1 MADPMIEARD
11 VVKRFGKTRALDG
24 VSLDVE
30 AGTVLGLLGPN
41 GAGKTTMI
49 RMLTTLLRPDSGQA
63 RVAGFDVATQGQR
76 VRSVI
81 GLAGQYAAV
90 DGLLTGRENLEL
102 VGLWYHLPKR
112 EYRRRAQ
119 NILEVLSLTEAG
131 DRLVKTYSGG
141 MRRRLDIGASLIA
154 RSPVLFL
161 DEPTTGLDPL
171 TRNELWQ
178 FIKDL
183 VKDGTTLLL
192 TTQYMEEA
200 EHLADRIVVI
210 DKGKEVAKGTA
221 DELKARIGGAT
232 LEARVVEAADVDR
245 AAALLGSV
253 TGTQPRI
260 NSDARLVSVPASEGT
275 TLLLEAGRRFQDA
288 GIALDDL
295 GIRRPTLDEVFLSL
309 TGVPVL
315 AGTAQAGTA
324 RAEKPAAT
332 AAKEAAQ

>member
-1 MADPMIEARD
+1 MADPMIETRG
-11 VVKRFGKTRALDG
+11 VVKRFGKMRAVDD
-24 VSLDVE
+24 VSLNVA

-49 RMLTTLLRPDSGQA
+49 RVLTTLLPPDAGQA
-63 RVAGFDVATQGQR
+63 RVAGFDVASQGQR

-112 EYRRRAQ
+112 EYKRRAQ
-119 NILEVLSLTEAG
+119 EILEWLSLTEAG
-131 DRLVKTYSGG
+131 DRRVKTYSGG

-161 DEPTTGLDPL
+161 DEPTTGLDPR

-183 VKDGTTLLL
+183 VKGGTTLLL

-200 EHLADRIVVI
+200 EYLADRIMVI
-210 DKGKEVAKGTA
+210 DKGKAVAEGTA
-221 DELKARIGGAT
+221 DELKARTGGAT
-232 LEARVVEAADVDR
+232 LEARVAEAADVDR
-245 AAALLGSV
+245 AAALLGSIAR
-253 TGTQPRI
+253 TQPRV
-260 NSDARLVSVPASEGT
+260 NGDARLVSVPAGEGT
-275 TLLLEAGRRFQDA
+275 AMLLEAGRRLQDA

-309 TGVPVL
+309 TGVP
-315 AGTAQAGTA
+315 AQDGSA
-324 RAEKPAAT
+324 RTEKPAAT
-332 AAKEAAQ
+332 AAKEVVQ